1 MHKTLSSFEEN
12 EKKAYLLLL
21 LNLAF
26 QNGSV
31 CSPELEK
38 VYQIAEVA
46 QIPKNWIEQTI
57 AQAGTCSEKQLLEAL
72 AILARSDLKFPFI
85 RDLYLVANADHR
97 IEEIE
102 FKEINFFEEH
112 LDLTSEQKEAIKR
125 FSIDLVVAQK
135 LEQTPEEI
143 QKIIDNYEEEFKK
156 YGIPHSMTT
165 QNYIENTLW
174 NFETSVAQL
183 DETTGML
190 TLLVSPIIFTY
201 EGLRLLL
208 NKVWKG
214 SPPPPDEEE

>member
-1 MHKTLSSFEEN
+1 MRKTLSSFEEN

-31 CSPELEK
+31 SSPELEK
-38 VYQIAEVA
+38 VYQIAEAA

-57 AQAGTCSEKQLLEAL
+57 AKAGTCSEKQLVEAL
-72 AILARSDLKFPFI
+72 AILASSDLKFPFI
-85 RDLYLVANADHR
+85 RDLYLVANADQS
-97 IEEIE
+97 IEESE

-112 LDLTSEQKEAIKR
+112 LGLTSEQKEAIER
-125 FSIDLVVAQK
+125 FSIDLVTAQK
-135 LEQTPEEI
+135 LGQTPEEI
-143 QKIIDNYEEEFKK
+143 QKIIDNYEQEFKEH
-156 YGIPHSMTT
+156 GIPHSMTA

-190 TLLVSPIIFTY
+190 ALLVSPIIFTY

-208 NKVWKG
+208 NKIWIG
-214 SPPPPDEEE
+214 TPPPSDQEE

>member
-31 CSPELEK
+31 SSPELEK
-38 VYQIAEVA
+38 VYQIAQAA

-57 AQAGTCSEKQLLEAL
+57 AKAGTCSEKQLLEAL
-72 AILARSDLKFPFI
+72 AVLARSELKFPFI

-112 LDLTSEQKEAIKR
+112 LDLTSGQKDAIER
-125 FSIDLVVAQK
+125 FSIDLVTAQK

-143 QKIIDNYEEEFKK
+143 QKIIDNYEQEFKK
-156 YGIPHSMTT
+156 NGIPHSITT
-165 QNYIENTLW
+165 QNYIQNTLW

-208 NKVWKG
+208 NKIWTG
-214 SPPPPDEEE
+214 APPPPEEGE